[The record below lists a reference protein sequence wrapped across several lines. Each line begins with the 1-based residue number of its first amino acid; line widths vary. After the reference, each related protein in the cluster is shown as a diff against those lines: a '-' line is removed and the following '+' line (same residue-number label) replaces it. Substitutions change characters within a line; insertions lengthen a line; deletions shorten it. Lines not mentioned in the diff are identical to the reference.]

1 MKAERQR
8 RIVQVLRA
16 RPVTSQHELGRLLA
30 RRGER
35 ATQATLSRDLEELG
49 AFKARLPDGHVAYR
63 LPDEPPPANGDRLH
77 RMLIEFALEI
87 EASANMVVV
96 KTPPGCAHPVARA
109 LDTAGAT
116 GILGTV
122 AGDDT
127 ILIVCRDGVAGDEVA
142 RWLRTMAGQFGDV
155 EESGA
160 RRAGAPRGRKGA

>member
-16 RPVTSQHELGRLLA
+16 HPVTSQEELAKFLA

-49 AFKARLPDGHVAYR
+49 AFKARQPGGRVAYC
-63 LPDEPPPANGDRLH
+63 LPDEPPQANGERLR
-77 RMLIEFALEI
+77 RMLVEFALEI

-109 LDTAGAT
+109 LDTSAAR

-142 RWLRTMAGQFGDV
+142 RRLRRAAGQFGDM
-155 EESGA
+155 ETGT
-160 RRAGAPRGRKGA
+160 RRGGAPRGRKGA